1 MKDTKK
7 CSYCGAEI
15 DEGMN
20 FCVYCMRSL
29 DKKTAVVQ
37 KRKTFLPL
45 IVAVTVV
52 TVAALLA
59 GAIILAVSKLSN
71 SASHGS
77 PEPDSALT
85 DSQTE
90 GVTALY
96 TETGEITSAKAETRA
111 ETDAI
116 SSPDET
122 EPTTD
127 ATAVTEAPNI
137 TEYVPQTTEEAATV
151 KATDR
156 VTEAKETEPE
166 TEPPQTEPATTH
178 VHTDACLK
186 WVVDVPYQAAV
197 YKTEK
202 IIDTPYSPAV
212 YGDIPYEVND
222 CHYRVILYIKVSD
235 LPSFSADHVILLDS
249 TEEFLNW
256 KEENGSADVPE
267 DAFGTISDEN
277 FRYKFL
283 TYDPYTTVK
292 YEYGLISPE
301 QPEVSH
307 TEAVLVSPE
316 REEQGHYEYICG
328 YQP

>member
-1 MKDTKK
+1 MKDMKK
-7 CSYCGAEI
+7 CPYCGAKI
-15 DEGMN
+15 DDGMN
-20 FCVYCMRSL
+20 FCVYCMTSL

-37 KRKTFLPL
+37 KRKTFRLT
-45 IVAVTVV
+45 VAVTVV
-52 TVAALLA
+52 AVTALIA
-59 GAIILAVSKLSN
+59 GAIIFAVSKLSN
-71 SASHGS
+71 PAPHGA
-77 PEPDSALT
+77 PEPVSDLT

-122 EPTTD
+122 EPKTD
-127 ATAVTEAPNI
+127 APADTEAANI
-137 TEYVPQTTEEAATV
+137 TEYVLQTTEEIMTV
-151 KATDR
+151 KATER
-156 VTEAKETEPE
+156 VTEAKETVPE
-166 TEPPQTEPATTH
+166 TEPPQTEEATTAH

-186 WVVDVPYQAAV
+186 WIVDVPYQAAV

-222 CHYRVILYIKVSD
+222 CHYRVILYIKNSD
-235 LPSFSADHVILLDS
+235 LPSFTADHVILLDS
-249 TEEFLNW
+249 TEEFLRW
-256 KEENGSADVPE
+256 KEEVGAEDVEE
-267 DAFGTISDEN
+267 DTFGKISDEN
-277 FRYKFL
+277 FRYKYL

-316 REEQGHYEYICG
+316 QEEQGHYEYVCG